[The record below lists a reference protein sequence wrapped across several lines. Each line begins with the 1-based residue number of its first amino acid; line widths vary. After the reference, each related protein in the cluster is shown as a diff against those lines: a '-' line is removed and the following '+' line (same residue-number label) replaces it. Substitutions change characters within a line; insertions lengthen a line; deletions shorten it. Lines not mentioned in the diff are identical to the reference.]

1 MNKSVD
7 IAKAISEIMEKRKA
21 QKLSETKLPTPE
33 ELREKVIMDMI
44 LFNSR
49 HGRFNSA
56 DN

>member
-1 MNKSVD
+1 
-7 IAKAISEIMEKRKA
+7 MEKSFGVLMREAVKRR
-21 QKLSETKLPTPE
+21 QQLDKSKMVIPTPE
-33 ELREKVIMDMI
+33 ELRENIIREMI

>member
-1 MNKSVD
+1 MDKPMD
-7 IAKAISEIMEKRKA
+7 IAKAISEIMEKRKE

-33 ELREKVIMDMI
+33 QLREKIIREMI